1 MDDITT
7 IGLDLAKQVFQV
19 HGIDASGAVVLR
31 RSLRR
36 GQVMAFFAAL
46 PRCRVGMEACAGAHH
61 WARTLEG
68 LGHEVRIMPAQYVRP
83 YVKRNKTDVADAEA
97 ICEALTRPSMRFVPI
112 KTSDQ
117 QAALARHRVRDLLV
131 RQRTALANA
140 LRGLLAEFGLVGA
153 RGLGRIDALLADAA
167 DPHKLTLPAA
177 ARPALA
183 ALAAQLATVAR
194 QIKALDQEIVSQLR
208 SDPVGRR
215 LATIPGIGPIT
226 ASALSASVP
235 DPAAFE
241 GARQFAA
248 WLGLVPRQHST
259 GGKPRLGG
267 ISKRG
272 DAYLRRL
279 LVNGAQSALRGSR
292 SAKADP
298 WLTGL
303 SRRRPRLVVA
313 VALANKMARIAWALM
328 RSGQIYKPRA
338 LAPAA

>member
-1 MDDITT
+1 MDNITT
-7 IGLDLAKQVFQV
+7 VGLDLAKQVFRV

-61 WARTLEG
+61 WTRTLEG

-83 YVKRNKTDVADAEA
+83 YVKRNKTDAADAEA

-167 DPHKLTLPAA
+167 DPHKLTLPVA

-194 QIKALDQEIVSQLR
+194 QIKALDKEIVSQLR

-226 ASALSASVP
+226 AAALSASVP

-259 GGKPRLGG
+259 GG

-279 LVNGAQSALRGSR
+279 LVNGAQSVLRGSR

-328 RSGQIYKPRA
+328 RSGQIYKPRV